1 MPSHLLETLVFD
13 SLLLGTVNINILPFN
28 NYQLYDNSSTKHRF
42 TKSKP
47 AFSKKKERE
56 REHSL
61 LNYILH
67 IFPLE
72 LTRMILLSVVWCS

>member
-1 MPSHLLETLVFD
+1 MPSHILETLVFD

-47 AFSKKKERE
+47 AFSKKKKKRE
-56 REHSL
+56 RES
-61 LNYILH
+61 IL
-67 IFPLE
+67 
-72 LTRMILLSVVWCS
+72 CSITFCTYFH